1 MSRERWNI
9 TNFLYKHID
18 ICLYG
23 NMSEPDENG
32 MDGVLMVM
40 RAAAE
45 PSRLRLLS
53 LCAQGALAVSELV
66 EILGQSQPGVS
77 RHLKLLCDAGLLE
90 RFREG
95 AWVFYRLAS
104 RGAGAVL
111 VRQILA
117 LLSSG
122 DPVLSRDNT
131 RLGGIRQARG
141 QAAAAYFRA
150 NAAHWAEL
158 RSLHIDEKE
167 VEDALVNILDDRPI
181 GDLLDVGTGT
191 GRLLEVL
198 GPLAASAEGLDASRE
213 MLAVARSRIEA
224 AGLRNCVVRQ
234 GDMYHLPFDDGTFDV
249 VTIHQVL
256 HFAEDPSGAIAE
268 AARVL
273 RPEGRLAVVDF
284 APHGLETLRSEH
296 NHRRLG
302 FTDDEVVAWCRQA
315 GLTVQRILSLPGEP
329 LTVTLWRAIR
339 PVAAASPALDQSTP
353 IPVRKR

>member
-1 MSRERWNI
+1 MKER
-9 TNFLYKHID
+9 
-18 ICLYG
+18 
-23 NMSEPDENG
+23 DETG
-32 MDGVLMVM
+32 VDEVLMVM

-66 EILGQSQPGVS
+66 EILGQSQPSVS

-95 AWVFYRLAS
+95 AWVFYRLVS
-104 RGAGAVL
+104 RGCGAAL

-117 LLSSG
+117 LMSSA

-131 RLGGIRQARG
+131 RLAAIRQSRG
-141 QAAAAYFRA
+141 QAAEAYFRT
-150 NAAHWAEL
+150 NAAHWAQL

-167 VEDALVNILDDRPI
+167 VEAALLTLLGDRPI

-191 GRLLEVL
+191 GRILEVL
-198 GPLAASAEGLDASRE
+198 GPLALSAEGLDASRE
-213 MLAVARSRIEA
+213 MLAVARSGIEA
-224 AGLRNCVVRQ
+224 AGLGNCVVRQ
-234 GDMYHLPFDDGTFDV
+234 GDMYHLPYDDGSFDV

-284 APHGLETLRSEH
+284 APHSLEALRSEH

-302 FTDDEVVAWCRQA
+302 FSEDEVAVWCRQA
-315 GLTVQRILSLPGEP
+315 GLTVQQILSLPGEP

-339 PVAAASPALDQSTP
+339 PAGDSSPALAPS
-353 IPVRKR
+353 ISISVRKGDA

>member
-1 MSRERWNI
+1 MN
-9 TNFLYKHID
+9 
-18 ICLYG
+18 
-23 NMSEPDENG
+23 DESG

-66 EILGQSQPGVS
+66 EILGQSQPSVS

-104 RGAGAVL
+104 RGAGATL
-111 VRQILA
+111 VRQVLLLMTSDDPILF
-117 LLSSG
+117 
-122 DPVLSRDNT
+122 RDNT
-131 RLGGIRQARG
+131 RLAGIRQSRG

-150 NAAHWAEL
+150 NAVHWAQL

-167 VEDALVNILDDRPI
+167 VEAALVDLLGDRPL
-181 GDLLDVGTGT
+181 GDLLDIGTGT
-191 GRLLEVL
+191 GRILEVL
-198 GPLAASAEGLDASRE
+198 GPFTQSAEGLDASRE
-213 MLAVARSRIEA
+213 MLAVARSRIET

-234 GDMYHLPFDDGTFDV
+234 GDLYHLPYDDGMFDV

-256 HFAEDPSGAIAE
+256 HFVEDPSGAISE

-273 RPEGRLAVVDF
+273 RPEGRLVVVDF
-284 APHGLETLRSEH
+284 APHSLETLRTEH

-302 FTDDEVVAWCRQA
+302 FAEEEVAVWCRQA
-315 GLTVQRILSLPGEP
+315 GLLVEHILGLPGEP

-339 PVAAASPALDQSTP
+339 PAAERSVGTGPSIP
-353 IPVRKR
+353 ISI